1 MSHSENNSKS
11 ESGRMSSRMNPG
23 MQNGT
28 HNNMSGSVNGIQGQ
42 GSGQRPAGAL
52 QRQLVQTL
60 DYEQL
65 MNCMR
70 CGFCQPSCPTFQE
83 TGLEAASPR
92 GRIALMKA
100 VADGLMEPDAA
111 FKQQMDLCLGCRAC
125 EPVCPSDV
133 KYGQL
138 LEQTREVL
146 FEHTEA
152 QPGTV
157 PLRRLHKLAKPIFKR
172 HRRLRLMS
180 TILQAYQRT
189 GLQRLARR
197 GRMLRWLPQ
206 HMQTMERIMP
216 PADSR
221 GVVKRA
227 GGHRFPAKGERIGT
241 VGLFRGCIMD
251 VLFTE
256 TNVNTV
262 RLLTEA
268 GYDVVIPEEQSCCGA
283 LFSHSGNRKTALEF
297 AMQNVKAFREA
308 DVDYIASN
316 AGGCG
321 ATLIEYDHL
330 LAEEA
335 EWAEPA
341 RRFSEQVKDI
351 SELLLRSGRWNALAA
366 PAKPA
371 PAAESGSS
379 VTVTYQDSCHL
390 RNVMRA
396 GDSPRRLLRMMP
408 DTKFVELEGAEICCG
423 SAGIYNLV
431 QPQMAN
437 AILDARMEAVEDTK
451 ASVILTSNPGC
462 LLQMKAGV
470 EREQAH
476 DRIQVMHIVDYF
488 AEKVLR

>member
-1 MSHSENNSKS
+1 MTDSENNS
-11 ESGRMSSRMNPG
+11 MNNS
-23 MQNGT
+23 MN
-28 HNNMSGSVNGIQGQ
+28 NNMNSSVNGLQDKEHA
-42 GSGQRPAGAL
+42 QRPPGAL
-52 QRQLVQTL
+52 QRQLLQTL

-70 CGFCQPSCPTFQE
+70 CGFCQPSCPTFRE

-146 FEHTEA
+146 FEHTEP
-152 QPGTV
+152 QPGAV
-157 PLRRLHKLAKPIFKR
+157 PLRRLHKLAKPVFKR

-180 TILQAYQRT
+180 TILQAYQRS

-216 PADSR
+216 QADSR

-283 LFSHSGNRKTALEF
+283 LFSHSGDRKTAREF
-297 AMQNVKAFREA
+297 ALQNMKAFREA

-341 RRFSEQVKDI
+341 RQFSKQVKDI
-351 SELLLRSGRWNALAA
+351 SELLLRSGRWNELAD
-366 PAKPA
+366 PAKRSPDA
-371 PAAESGSS
+371 DSRRS

-390 RNVMRA
+390 RNVMRV

-408 DTKFVELEGAEICCG
+408 NTKFVELEGAEICCG

-437 AILDARMEAVEDTK
+437 DILDTRMDAVDETQ

-462 LLQMKAGV
+462 LLQMKVGV

-488 AEKVLR
+488 AEKVLK

>member
-1 MSHSENNSKS
+1 MTNSVNSSLNNSMNS
-11 ESGRMSSRMNPG
+11 SMHNSMSSSPNG
-23 MQNGT
+23 MQDK
-28 HNNMSGSVNGIQGQ
+28 

-52 QRQLVQTL
+52 QHQLVHAL

-70 CGFCQPSCPTFQE
+70 CGFCQPSCPTFRE

-100 VADGLMEPDAA
+100 VADGLMEPDAP

-146 FEHTEA
+146 FEHTEP
-152 QPGTV
+152 QPGAV

-180 TILQAYQRT
+180 TILQAYQRS

-216 PADSR
+216 QADSG

-283 LFSHSGNRKTALEF
+283 LFSHSGDRTTALEF
-297 AMQNVKAFREA
+297 AVQNVRAFREA
-308 DVDYIASN
+308 DVDYIATN

-341 RRFSEQVKDI
+341 RRFSKQVKDI
-351 SELLLRSGRWNALAA
+351 SKLLLRSGRWNDLAD
-366 PAKPA
+366 PAKPS
-371 PAAESGSS
+371 PAEDSCSS

-408 DTKFVELEGAEICCG
+408 DTKFVELEGAEICCA

-437 AILDARMEAVEDTK
+437 AILDARMYAVEATK
-451 ASVILTSNPGC
+451 ASVILTSNPGY

-476 DRIQVMHIVDYF
+476 DRIQVMHIVEYF
-488 AEKVLR
+488 AEKVLK

>member
-1 MSHSENNSKS
+1 MSTGSMTNSENNKVNNSMQNSMHSSMNGSMNGIRDK
-11 ESGRMSSRMNPG
+11 ESGK
-23 MQNGT
+23 GT
-28 HNNMSGSVNGIQGQ
+28 
-42 GSGQRPAGAL
+42 AGAL
-52 QRQLVQTL
+52 QQQLVQAL

-70 CGFCQPSCPTFQE
+70 CGFCQPSCPTFRE

-146 FEHTEA
+146 FEHTDP
-152 QPGTV
+152 QPGAV
-157 PLRRLHKLAKPIFKR
+157 PLRRLHKLAKPVFKR
-172 HRRLRLMS
+172 HNRLRLMS
-180 TILQAYQRT
+180 TILQAYQRS

-216 PADSR
+216 RVDSR
-221 GVVKRA
+221 GVVKRT
-227 GGHRFPAKGERIGT
+227 GGRRFPAKGERIGT

-256 TNVNTV
+256 TNVKTV
-262 RLLTEA
+262 RLLTES

-283 LFSHSGNRKTALEF
+283 LFSHSGNRRTALEF

-308 DVDYIASN
+308 GVDYIAIN

-330 LAEEA
+330 LADEA

-341 RRFSEQVKDI
+341 RQFSKQVKDI
-351 SELLLRSGRWNALAA
+351 SELLLRSGRWNDLAV
-366 PAKPA
+366 PAKRS
-371 PAAESGSS
+371 PAADSS
-379 VTVTYQDSCHL
+379 SSITVTYQDSCHL

-396 GDSPRRLLRMMP
+396 GDSPRRLLCMIP

-437 AILDARMEAVEDTK
+437 DILDARMDAVDQTQ

-476 DRIQVMHIVDYF
+476 DRIQVMHIIDYF
-488 AEKVLR
+488 AEKVLK